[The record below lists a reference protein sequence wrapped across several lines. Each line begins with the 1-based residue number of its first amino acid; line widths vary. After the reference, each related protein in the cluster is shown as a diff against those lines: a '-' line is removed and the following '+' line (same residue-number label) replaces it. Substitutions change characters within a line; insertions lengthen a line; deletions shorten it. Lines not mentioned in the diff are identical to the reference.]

1 MKNWKV
7 LAEIRNK
14 KQEARREEIVEVL
27 LKNRGIK
34 TKKQTQE
41 FFESKIPVD
50 FFQNLISK
58 KDLSLA
64 AKRIKKAIDKKEP
77 IVIFGDYD
85 CDGICGTAILWET
98 LNNLGANVKPYIPER
113 ADGYGLSQEGIDN
126 LVNNK
131 QLTIPAKSA
140 IGGHGGNNSLLI
152 TVDNGITANE
162 AINYA
167 SSLGIDVV
175 VTDHHL
181 PQKELPKAFATLHSL
196 ELSGAAVAWLLSQSL
211 ISHFPPPTSLPASR
225 CEARQAGHLPFLD
238 LVALATVADLIPLIG
253 LSRTLVKIGLKEL
266 NQTQNLGLESLIS
279 EVGLIQNQIE
289 TYHLGW
295 ILGPR
300 INAAGRLGSAMDS
313 LRLLCIKDIYWAKKL
328 AQKLSSFNQKRQK
341 LSEDLFIHTIQ
352 KVQKDKLSKLIFISD
367 PSYNEGIIGLAA
379 SKLVEKFYR
388 PAIVGAEKGDIIK
401 ASARSIPSFNIV
413 EAIAKNKNLLED
425 FGGHPMAAGL
435 TVKKKNFAALKRE
448 LENFAADTLT
458 EEDLT
463 PFFKIDC
470 EVRLSDLDWELFEK
484 LSRFEPFGIGN
495 PRPVFL
501 TTGLRLTSV
510 RAVGND
516 QKHLKLRLDDIKTRK
531 IEKAEADIPLSPPV
545 FDGIG
550 FNLGFW
556 GDKLKEGDIIDLIYS
571 LDKNVWNGRTTLQ
584 MKVKDIK
591 ISNFWISLTS
601 NLLWKMAIGTPRRWP

>member
-7 LAEIRNK
+7 FSEVRSEK
-14 KQEARREEIVEVL
+14 REARRKEIVNVL

-50 FFQNLISK
+50 SFQSLISK
-58 KDLSLA
+58 KHLSLS
-64 AKRIKKAIDKKEP
+64 AKRIKQAIEKKEP

-85 CDGICGTAILWET
+85 CDGVCGTAILWKT
-98 LNNLGANVKPYIPER
+98 LNNLGANVKPYLPER
-113 ADGYGLSQEGIDN
+113 ADGYGLSKKGIE
-126 LVNNK
+126 K
-131 QLTIPAKSA
+131 ILTTKP
-140 IGGHGGNNSLLI
+140 SLII
-152 TVDNGITANE
+152 TVDNGITASD
-162 AINYA
+162 AVNYA
-167 SSLGIDVV
+167 SSLGIDII

-181 PQKELPKAFATLHSL
+181 PPNKLPKALAILHSL
-196 ELSGAAVAWLLSQSL
+196 ELSGAAVAWILSQFL
-211 ISHFPPPTSLPASR
+211 ASSFQPL
-225 CEARQAGHLPFLD
+225 ASNFQFLD

-253 LSRTLVKIGLKEL
+253 PSRTLVKIGLKEL
-266 NQTQNLGLESLIS
+266 NQTKNLGLESLIS

-300 INAAGRLGSAMDS
+300 INAAGRLGAAMDS
-313 LRLLCIKDIYWAKKL
+313 LRLLCVEDPPWAKKL
-328 AQKLSSFNQKRQK
+328 AQKLSFLNQKRQK
-341 LSEDLFIHTIQ
+341 LTEDTFAHAIQ
-352 KVQKDKLSKLIFISD
+352 KAQKDKLSKLIFISD
-367 PSYNEGIIGLAA
+367 PSYSEGIIGLAA

-413 EAIAKNKNLLED
+413 EAIAKSKSLLED

-435 TVKKKNFAALKRE
+435 TVKKKNFAALKKK
-448 LENFAADTLT
+448 LENFAGRILK

-463 PFFKIDC
+463 PSFRIDC
-470 EVRLSDLDWELFEK
+470 GVKLSDLDWKLFER
-484 LSRFEPFGIGN
+484 LSQFEPFGIGN

-516 QKHLKLRLDDIKTRK
+516 QKHLKLRLDDVKTRK
-531 IEKAEADIPLSPPV
+531 IEKAEADFPLSSPV

-556 GDKLKEGDIIDLIYS
+556 GDELKEGDIVDLIYS
-571 LDKNVWNGRTTLQ
+571 LEKNIWNGRTSLQ
-584 MKVKDIK
+584 MKVKDLRK
-591 ISNFWISLTS
+591 TKFSEWLN
-601 NLLWKMAIGTPRRWP
+601 G